1 MTRNALMRLEFPAEK
16 GFNDYS
22 RYRHARGV
30 VIRVARNKK
39 EKRSMRLKDKVAIIT
54 GAGLGMGQEAS
65 ILFAKEGAKVVVF
78 DLNEEAAAE
87 TVAEVKKNGGKAL
100 LVVGDVAREADVKRG
115 VDEGVK
121 AFGKL
126 NILYANAGVLWKDRD
141 KSVIETT
148 EENWDIVQ
156 AINLKGAF
164 FLTKH
169 GIPKL
174 KQAGGGSII
183 LVGSISAL
191 AGFTLAQDSYT
202 CAKGALISLAKSLA
216 VQFGPDKIRC
226 NVIHPGM
233 IDTPLQAPYL
243 TPEKKK
249 AIADSLPMKR
259 LGVARDIAN
268 AALFLASDES
278 SWMTGA
284 EMIVDGGFIAT

>member
-1 MTRNALMRLEFPAEK
+1 
-16 GFNDYS
+16 
-22 RYRHARGV
+22 
-30 VIRVARNKK
+30 
-39 EKRSMRLKDKVAIIT
+39 MRLKDKVAIIT
-54 GAGLGMGQEAS
+54 GAGMGMGREAS
-65 ILFAKEGAKVVVF
+65 VLFAQEGAKVIVF
-78 DLNEEAAAE
+78 DLNETAANE
-87 TVAEVKKNGGKAL
+87 TVAEIEKNGGEAL
-100 LVVGDVAREADVKRG
+100 AVVGNVAKEADVKRAIA
-115 VDEGVK
+115 EGV
-121 AFGKL
+121 ARFGKL
-126 NILYANAGVLWKDRD
+126 DILYANAGVLWKDRD

-156 AINLKGAF
+156 AINLKGPF

-169 GIPKL
+169 GIPELQK
-174 KQAGGGSII
+174 AGGGSII

-202 CAKGALISLAKSLA
+202 CAKGALISLGKSLA
-216 VQFGPDKIRC
+216 VQFGADQIRC

-243 TPEKKK
+243 TPEKKQ
-249 AIADSLPMKR
+249 AIGDSLPMKR

-278 SWMTGA
+278 AWMTGA

>member
-1 MTRNALMRLEFPAEK
+1 
-16 GFNDYS
+16 
-22 RYRHARGV
+22 
-30 VIRVARNKK
+30 
-39 EKRSMRLKDKVAIIT
+39 MRLKGKVAIIT
-54 GAGLGMGQEAS
+54 GAGMGMGREAS
-65 ILFAKEGAKVVVF
+65 VLFAKEGAKIVVF
-78 DLNEEAAAE
+78 DLNERAAQE
-87 TVAEVKKNGGKAL
+87 TAALVTANGGEAL
-100 LVVGDVAREADVKRG
+100 VVVGDVSKEADVKRG
-115 VDEGVK
+115 VDAG
-121 AFGKL
+121 AARFGKL
-126 NILYANAGVLWKDRD
+126 DILYANAGVLWKDRD

-169 GIPKL
+169 GIPLL
-174 KQAGGGSII
+174 KKAGGGSII

-216 VQFGPDKIRC
+216 VQFGPDGIRC

-243 TPEKKK
+243 NEAKKK
-249 AIADSLPMKR
+249 AIAAEIPMRR
-259 LGVARDIAN
+259 LGEARDIAN

-284 EMIVDGGFIAT
+284 EMIVDGGFIAM